1 MTWHAKNLG
10 DAMLADSEL
19 KQIKQSASGT
29 CSLFV
34 RYVAKHSLHCEVVV
48 YFPPNAE
55 GMAKKYLAIPCLKPD
70 GDGLTT
76 L

>member
-1 MTWHAKNLG
+1 MTWHAKNFG
-10 DAMLADSEL
+10 DAMLAEGEL

-48 YFPPNAE
+48 YFPPDAKKL
-55 GMAKKYLAIPCLKPD
+55 AKKYLAIPCVKPD
-70 GDGLTT
+70 ENDLTA